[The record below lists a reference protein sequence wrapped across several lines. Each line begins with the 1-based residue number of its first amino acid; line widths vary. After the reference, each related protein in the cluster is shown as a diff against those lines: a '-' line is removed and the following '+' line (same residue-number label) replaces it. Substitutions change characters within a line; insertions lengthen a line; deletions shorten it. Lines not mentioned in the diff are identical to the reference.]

1 MEDGNVNKRLE
12 EAIDRL
18 GMTGRAFSEKTGIDS
33 SNLSKKLQGKVKITR
48 NDFRA
53 IRENTA
59 INVDWLVT
67 GMGPMLTEEGGADS
81 KPRPKGV
88 PYFNVDFNLGYEDMY
103 EVPETVEYYID
114 VPGMNKATCW
124 CRTTGKRK
132 KTGEPFFFVLL
143 PEAMRILRKYRFK
156 LPVVAEQSYNEI
168 LKKVARDAGIDKP
181 LSSHW
186 GRRTAAVILVNH
198 GVRIEVVAKILGHA
212 SVSTTEQFYAQ
223 IVNKTIIR
231 EMKKTISE
239 DSSNA

>member
-88 PYFNVDFNLGYEDMY
+88 PYFNVDFNLGFEDMY

-124 CRTTGKRK
+124 CRTTGNSMSPLINSGDLICLDEIEDWQSFINNDDIYAIVSRNGLRTVKRVVETEDRK
-132 KTGEPFFFVLL
+132 G
-143 PEAMRILRKYRFK
+143 LRLIPINKEYH
-156 LPVVAEQSYNEI
+156 EQTIEKDMVYKI
-168 LKKVARDAGIDKP
+168 Y
-181 LSSHW
+181 H
-186 GRRTAAVILVNH
+186 VI
-198 GVRIEVVAKILGHA
+198 G
-212 SVSTTEQFYAQ
+212 T
-223 IVNKTIIR
+223 
-231 EMKKTISE
+231 MKSL
-239 DSSNA
+239 

>member
-67 GMGPMLTEEGGADS
+67 GMGPMLTEESGADS

-124 CRTTGKRK
+124 CRTTGNSMSPLINSGDLICLDEIEDWQSFINNDDIYAIVSRNGLRTVKRVVETEDRK
-132 KTGEPFFFVLL
+132 G
-143 PEAMRILRKYRFK
+143 LRLIPINKEYH
-156 LPVVAEQSYNEI
+156 EQTIEKDMVYKI
-168 LKKVARDAGIDKP
+168 Y
-181 LSSHW
+181 H
-186 GRRTAAVILVNH
+186 VI
-198 GVRIEVVAKILGHA
+198 G
-212 SVSTTEQFYAQ
+212 T
-223 IVNKTIIR
+223 
-231 EMKKTISE
+231 MKSL
-239 DSSNA
+239 

>member
-124 CRTTGKRK
+124 CRTTGNSMSPLINSGDLICLDEIEDWQSFINNDDIYAIVSRNGLRTVKRVVETEDRK
-132 KTGEPFFFVLL
+132 G
-143 PEAMRILRKYRFK
+143 LRLIPINKEYH
-156 LPVVAEQSYNEI
+156 EQTIEKDMVYKI
-168 LKKVARDAGIDKP
+168 Y
-181 LSSHW
+181 H
-186 GRRTAAVILVNH
+186 VI
-198 GVRIEVVAKILGHA
+198 G
-212 SVSTTEQFYAQ
+212 T
-223 IVNKTIIR
+223 
-231 EMKKTISE
+231 MKSL
-239 DSSNA
+239 